1 MLEPESL
8 SPAYHV
14 IISWIWRLCSRE
26 EQEKQNIWIAYLN
39 LENLYG
45 SPETL
50 QAVFDRALQ
59 YNDKLSMYNQLIQ
72 IYVKSGKLE
81 VRETTG
87 TCLDR

>member
-1 MLEPESL
+1 M
-8 SPAYHV
+8 
-14 IISWIWRLCSRE
+14 CSRE

-72 IYVKSGKLE
+72 IYVKSEKLE

-87 TCLDR
+87 THLDR